1 MCKRI
6 FITVISLFITGKVIL
21 ASDLNKSA
29 SLPNQ
34 SIITQQIIPASI
46 CLVGDTLSVSFGVN
60 GLSAC
65 KSSIEG
71 SVTANAG
78 VLSASWDASSKTIT
92 ISYISSQIKKSDL
105 YTFLAVA
112 GYDNAELRAKDA
124 VYAALPAACQYTR
137 DPDNE

>member
-1 MCKRI
+1 MKKI
-6 FITVISLFITGKVIL
+6 LSIVVFLTVFFISNVKASTFSTVKAPL
-21 ASDLNKSA
+21 
-29 SLPNQ
+29 LP
-34 SIITQQIIPASI
+34 
-46 CLVGDTLSVSFGVN
+46 GDTLSISFAVN
-60 GLSAC
+60 GNASC

-78 VLSASWDASSKTIT
+78 VLSASWDATSKIIT

-105 YTFLAVA
+105 YTFLALA

-124 VYAALPAACQYTR
+124 VYAALPANCQYTR